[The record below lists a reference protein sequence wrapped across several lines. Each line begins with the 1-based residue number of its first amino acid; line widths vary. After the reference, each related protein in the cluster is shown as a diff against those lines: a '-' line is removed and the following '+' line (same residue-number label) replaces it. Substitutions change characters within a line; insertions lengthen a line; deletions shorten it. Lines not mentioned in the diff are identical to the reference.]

1 MIRSDHGAYHV
12 IPGML
17 FVVDDGGPQTP
28 SRVDAGSSDG
38 DGCQM
43 NQEHCKPNGE
53 RSQNLQFN
61 AGKIKGVLFSDPICN
76 NKYHQEWLKN
86 ERKMGIDV
94 KETYF

>member
-1 MIRSDHGAYHV
+1 MIGSDHGAYHV

-17 FVVDDGGPQTP
+17 FVVDDSGPQTP

-43 NQEHCKPNGE
+43 NQEHCKPNRE

-76 NKYHQEWLKN
+76 IINTIRHAW
-86 ERKMGIDV
+86 KMGIDV